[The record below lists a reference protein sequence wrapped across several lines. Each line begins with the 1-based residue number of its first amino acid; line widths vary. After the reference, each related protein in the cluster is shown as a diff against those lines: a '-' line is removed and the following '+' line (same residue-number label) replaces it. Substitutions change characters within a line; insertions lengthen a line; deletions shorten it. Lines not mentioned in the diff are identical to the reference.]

1 MPYGIYDIA
10 KWQKL
15 CYPMGVA
22 FIRRRVAVARAH
34 RRLSRYP
41 TRGSS
46 LGLAALA
53 TDDLIDAV
61 QRGLSFRALETFS
74 SETGFAPS
82 SVASMIQI
90 PERTF
95 ARRRSTG
102 RLSPDESERLLRIS
116 TIFEKAVA
124 LFEGNV
130 GEAIEWLTKPKK
142 ALGDKDPLS
151 YSRSE
156 IGAREVENLIGRLE
170 HGVFT

>member
-1 MPYGIYDIA
+1 M
-10 KWQKL
+10 
-15 CYPMGVA
+15 
-22 FIRRRVAVARAH
+22 IRRRASALRVD
-34 RRLSRYP
+34 RRLPRYP

-61 QRGLSFRALETFS
+61 QHGLSFRALETFS
-74 SETGFAPS
+74 SETGFPPA

-95 ARRRSTG
+95 ARRKSTG

-130 GEAIEWLTKPKK
+130 GEAVEWLTRPKK
-142 ALGDKDPLS
+142 ALGDKAPLA

-156 IGAREVENLIGRLE
+156 LGAREVENLIGRLE

>member
-1 MPYGIYDIA
+1 MANVILPNGRRRRYHLA
-10 KWQKL
+10 
-15 CYPMGVA
+15 VA
-22 FIRRRVAVARAH
+22 TIRRRSAVAHAPH
-34 RRLSRYP
+34 RLSRYP

-46 LGLAALA
+46 LGLASLA

-74 SETGFAPS
+74 SETGFSPA

-95 ARRRSTG
+95 ARRKSSG
-102 RLSPDESERLLRIS
+102 RLSPDESERLLRVS
-116 TIFEKAVA
+116 AIFEKAVA
-124 LFEGNV
+124 LFEGDV
-130 GEAIEWLTKPKK
+130 GEAVEWLTKPKK
-142 ALGDKDPLS
+142 ALGDKAPLS

-156 IGAREVENLIGRLE
+156 LGAREVENLIGRLE